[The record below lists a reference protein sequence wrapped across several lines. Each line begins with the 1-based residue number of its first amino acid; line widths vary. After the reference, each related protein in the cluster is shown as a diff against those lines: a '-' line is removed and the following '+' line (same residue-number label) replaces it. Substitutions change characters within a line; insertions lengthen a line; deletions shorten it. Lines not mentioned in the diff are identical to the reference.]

1 MAQFMP
7 RSTPA
12 AGFPGQTWWVLAALA
27 ALAALTRFPLPIDET
42 RYLTVAWE
50 MWQRGDFLVP
60 HLNGEA
66 YSHKPPLLFWLFH
79 AGWKVFGV
87 NAWWP
92 RLVPALAAA
101 LLLWVVRDMGQRLWP
116 SHPRVAATAPLLL
129 GGSAFFL
136 AFSGFIM
143 FDLLLAALV
152 AVAARASWRMG
163 ESQNPW
169 WHALVA
175 GFWTGLAI
183 LAKGPVTLVFLVP
196 LWLLGPWWR
205 REPRARGWRWWG
217 AVLLAF
223 LVAAAVALAWALPAA
238 AAGGDVYAQA
248 ILLKQTSQR
257 MVQSFAHQRPFW
269 YYGLFLPLLWLPWV
283 LWPRAWQALATVAGV
298 RDAAGRFLWAWLLLP
313 LFILS
318 LVSGKQPQYLLP
330 LMAPLALL
338 LCRGLVLQD
347 PSTRHDRSGWFI
359 GLLVIALGAL
369 LVAGSLGLGPQAP
382 VDAPFRAWHRGWL
395 AGTPWWPGA
404 LVALLGLAVPG
415 ALRRPWPRALAQ
427 VQLLTAGVVALVL
440 YVMLHSAAGRT
451 FDLAPLA
458 QRVKVLQQ
466 QDRVVAFWGDYHGQL
481 GFVGRLERPLPEL
494 MGPEATVALQR
505 LGRTHPGAYVVV
517 EGRGTPPDNAEIFA
531 YRRKW
536 WALVPIGVATQLLGP
551 TGTGHGTGDAAGHM
565 DAAPAEAEPEA

>member
-1 MAQFMP
+1 MVQFMP
-7 RSTPA
+7 RTTPA
-12 AGFPGQTWWVLAALA
+12 AGFPGQAWWVVAALA
-27 ALAALTRFPLPIDET
+27 VLAALTRFPLPIDET

-60 HLNGEA
+60 HLNGET

-79 AGWKVFGV
+79 AGWKLFGV

-92 RLVPALAAA
+92 RLVPALAA
-101 LLLWVVRDMGQRLWP
+101 LVLLWVVRDLGQRLWP
-116 SHPRVAATAPLLL
+116 SHPKVAATAPLLL

-152 AVAARASWRMG
+152 ALAARASWRMG
-163 ESQNPW
+163 ESANPW
-169 WHALVA
+169 WPALVA
-175 GFWTGLAI
+175 GFWGGLAI

-196 LWLLGPWWR
+196 LWLVGPWWR
-205 REPRARGWRWWG
+205 RDPRARGWRWWG
-217 AVLLAF
+217 AVGLAF
-223 LVAAAVALAWALPAA
+223 VVAAAVPLAWALPAA
-238 AAGGDVYAQA
+238 AAGGQAYAEA
-248 ILLKQTSQR
+248 ILLKQTSER

-269 YYGLFLPLLWLPWV
+269 YYGLFLPLLWMPWV

-298 RDAAGRFLWAWLLLP
+298 RDAAGRFLWGWLLLP
-313 LFILS
+313 LLVMS

-338 LCRGLVLQD
+338 MARGLVLQD
-347 PSTRHDRSGWFI
+347 PSTRHDRAGLFI
-359 GLLVIALGAL
+359 SLLVIALGAL
-369 LVAGSLGLGPQAP
+369 LLAGSFGLGPPAP
-382 VDAPFRAWHRGWL
+382 AGEPFRAWHRGWL

-404 LVALLGLAVPG
+404 LVVLLGLAVPS
-415 ALRRPWPRALAQ
+415 ALRRPWPRALAL

-440 YVMLHSAAGRT
+440 HVMLHSAAGRT

-458 QRVKVLQQ
+458 QRVHALQQ
-466 QDRVVAFWGDYHGQL
+466 QDRIVAFWGDYHGQL
-481 GFVGRLERPLPEL
+481 GFTGKLQQPLPEL
-494 MGPEATVALQR
+494 MGPEALPALQR

-517 EGRGTPPDNAEIFA
+517 EGRGTPPDGAEVFA

-536 WALVPIGVATQLLGP
+536 WALLPIGLAVQTLGP
-551 TGTGHGTGDAAGHM
+551 GGAGQVN
-565 DAAPAEAEPEA
+565 ATPAEAEPEA